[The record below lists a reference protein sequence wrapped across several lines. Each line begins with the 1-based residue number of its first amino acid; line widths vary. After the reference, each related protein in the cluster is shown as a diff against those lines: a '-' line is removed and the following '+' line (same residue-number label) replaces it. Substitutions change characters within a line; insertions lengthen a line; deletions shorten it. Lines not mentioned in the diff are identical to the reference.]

1 MPAVMEDQ
9 HDPLRPVLAVALGI
23 AMLSLMDAF
32 IKNAALA
39 HGAYM
44 AALLRVI
51 IGFGLAAPVW
61 LAFRPRWPDA
71 KVLKVHVKRGVVGA
85 AMALT
90 FFVALTKLPLAET
103 IAISFIAPIVSL
115 YLAALLLGE
124 KVRPRAIW
132 GAALGLVGVVVIV
145 GGKFGRGN
153 LDSDTLTGLAA
164 ISFSALLYAWNLVIQ
179 REQALVAKPLE
190 VTVFYMG
197 VAAVCYLF
205 AAPWLFDM
213 PPLSELGDVGFAAV
227 LTLAGAMTM
236 SWAYARAEAQILVPL
251 EYSSFVWAML
261 FGWLLLA
268 ETVTWTAIGGA
279 ALIVAGC
286 LVATSRK
293 RTEQTAI

>member
-1 MPAVMEDQ
+1 
-9 HDPLRPVLAVALGI
+9 
-23 AMLSLMDAF
+23 MLSLMDAF

-164 ISFSALLYAWNLVIQ
+164 ISFSAMLYAWNLVIQ